1 MSAYKIF
8 MPFEKVTVVSNAS
21 TEWRLFDGCY

>member
-1 MSAYKIF
+1 MSVYKIF
-8 MPFEKVTVVSNAS
+8 MPFEEVIVVSNAS

>member
-8 MPFEKVTVVSNAS
+8 MPFEKVIVVANAS